1 MPKLLFSRD
10 ELMTD
15 HDFASEHV
23 VQGQVLHGGFNSA
36 GDYLPPRSEIRGVAI
51 ANWTDALRARGGDL
65 LDADASLL
73 SGPRVPNPEQQRLLI
88 REGLGRTFWNGLT
101 ITGKIEGRGRMI
113 AEIPFPDMQ
122 ELVVEDIGEMAIG
135 HLKKG
140 LLEAHGIDE
149 GGQPEKGIGGHDVMW
164 FVARDLVFGPEA
176 FPDLEPPGG
185 ISRAEAGRRW
195 MPQIPQPY
203 ELALS
208 FLMNLLVIEFRAEI
222 GFANT
227 QETLRTDDLF
237 IDKRSEAEL
246 AAEIV
251 ERIRTDERIHVE
263 SLRLYIGE
271 LRSVHFKTEDGG
283 TVLGS
288 DVLDPFWEQLI
299 GWATGQQPRIAAEQ
313 QYNVIKERILEHEEG
328 ERVLAQFDALADS
341 DFLVA
346 AG

>member
-10 ELMTD
+10 EIMTD
-15 HDFASEHV
+15 HDFASAHIVE
-23 VQGQVLHGGFNSA
+23 GQVLHGGFSSE
-36 GDYLPPRSEIRGVAI
+36 GEYIPPRSEIRGLAI
-51 ANWTDALRARGGDL
+51 ANWTEALRGRGGDL
-65 LDADASLL
+65 LEAHASLL
-73 SGPRVPNPEQQRLLI
+73 SGPRVPNIEQQRLLI
-88 REGLGRTFWNGLT
+88 REGLGQTFWNGLT

-113 AEIPFPDMQ
+113 ADIPFPDLQ
-122 ELVVEDIGEMAIG
+122 ELVVEDVDEMAVG

-176 FPDLEPPGG
+176 FPDIEPPQG

-203 ELALS
+203 EMALS

-222 GFANT
+222 GFAST
-227 QETLRTDDLF
+227 QETLRSEDLF
-237 IDKRSEAEL
+237 VDKPEEAEL

-251 ERIRTDERIHVE
+251 ERIREDERIHVE

-271 LRSVHFKTEDGG
+271 LRSLHFKTEDGG
-283 TVLGS
+283 TALGS
-288 DVLDPFWEQLI
+288 EVLDPFWEQLI
-299 GWATGQQPRIAAEQ
+299 AWATQQQPRIAAEQ
-313 QYNVIKERILEHEEG
+313 QYNVIKERILKHDEG
-328 ERVLAQFDALADS
+328 ERVLGEFDALADR
-341 DFLVA
+341 DFMVA